1 MANPLTSITSTTGGI
16 GSKAWGALSDTFSG
30 ENVDAYNPNKKNFE
44 YTGKGEDYYLGKA
57 GQKIPT
63 VKADL
68 GQYNQ
73 SRGMQLQSRGQL
85 DSQMQ
90 LLGKLATDPA
100 YSQGATQLKAGQAA
114 NFQQSLAL
122 ARSGGGAAQQAAAMR
137 GAMQANTAANA
148 NTNLQAGMVRSQE
161 AQAFAAQRGQL
172 LMQQRAM
179 DLQAAG
185 LDAQT
190 AMQQAQLELGSN
202 QLNVQ
207 REMGLYGLSQNAA
220 GMQQKGYM
228 GYEGVKSGN
237 YMAAQ
242 LANAQ
247 IDAQRDASL
256 VGMAGAVGGGLLAF
270 SDVRGKTEIA
280 PSSTTARAE
289 NEYVAALPTTGQRLG
304 GSLMQYG
311 IGQMQGSA
319 QPAAINPSSFLNY
332 QQNLEVSDARAKK
345 LESENAA
352 LRDALSGMRAA
363 LEAPPPARPMMRSAS
378 APAASAVRAAAYR
391 VTPQAESRP
400 MTAAEQ
406 KELDWAIEDADA
418 GKFSEMQGQ
427 TMGQWHP
434 GLPRN
439 VEVIPPAYAQNAARV
454 GEQRAAGVA
463 PTVVSDEQAKDVI
476 AAIRQRAHE
485 GEPGGETAAFLQ
497 RARERMSGDQE
508 KKLDHALLSA
518 GLDRIEREAVVDGGA
533 PPLQAGR
540 TNVAR
545 FDDVPQGVPET
556 VQEAAAVPNFSW
568 RYKPKQAVEKNL
580 KLGLPPTAPQGFA
593 RHKTPMAQGMEQNP
607 LYAPAVVTGPDG
619 LKRVDSGTVS
629 MANAGVISDLSRFAQ
644 EQEERI
650 RRLEAGRSRVPYP
663 KPREAGL

>member
-1 MANPLTSITSTTGGI
+1 
-16 GSKAWGALSDTFSG
+16 
-30 ENVDAYNPNKKNFE
+30 
-44 YTGKGEDYYLGKA
+44 
-57 GQKIPT
+57 
-63 VKADL
+63 
-68 GQYNQ
+68 
-73 SRGMQLQSRGQL
+73 
-85 DSQMQ
+85 
-90 LLGKLATDPA
+90 
-100 YSQGATQLKAGQAA
+100 
-114 NFQQSLAL
+114 
-122 ARSGGGAAQQAAAMR
+122 
-137 GAMQANTAANA
+137 
-148 NTNLQAGMVRSQE
+148 
-161 AQAFAAQRGQL
+161 
-172 LMQQRAM
+172 
-179 DLQAAG
+179 
-185 LDAQT
+185 
-190 AMQQAQLELGSN
+190 
-202 QLNVQ
+202 
-207 REMGLYGLSQNAA
+207 
-220 GMQQKGYM
+220 
-228 GYEGVKSGN
+228 
-237 YMAAQ
+237 
-242 LANAQ
+242 
-247 IDAQRDASL
+247 
-256 VGMAGAVGGGLLAF
+256 
-270 SDVRGKTEIA
+270 
-280 PSSTTARAE
+280 
-289 NEYVAALPTTGQRLG
+289 
-304 GSLMQYG
+304 MQYG
-311 IGQMQGSA
+311 IGQMLGSA
-319 QPAAINPSSFLNY
+319 QPSPINPSSFLNY

-545 FDDVPQGVPET
+545 FADVPPT
-556 VQEAAAVPNFSW
+556 VQDAAQTPNYQW
-568 RYKPKQAVEKNL
+568 RYKDGFAAEANAKA
-580 KLGLPPTAPQGFA
+580 GLPPNAPQGYA
-593 RHKTPMAQGMEQNP
+593 RRTGPMAQDLERSP
-607 LYAPAVVTGPDG
+607 IYFPAVITGPDG

-629 MANAGVISDLSRFAQ
+629 MANTGVLSDLSRFVEDQ
-644 EQEERI
+644 EARI
-650 RRLEAGRSRVPYP
+650 KRLEAGRSRVPYP
-663 KPREAGL
+663 SRRGTGGL